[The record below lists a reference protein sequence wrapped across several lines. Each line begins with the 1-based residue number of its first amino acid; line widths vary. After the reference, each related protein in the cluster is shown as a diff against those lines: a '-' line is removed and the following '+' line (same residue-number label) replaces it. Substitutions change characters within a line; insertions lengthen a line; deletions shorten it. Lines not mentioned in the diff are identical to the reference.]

1 MNHPGSHMMRGHPYG
16 EMMEKAITMGY
27 PRDQVLNVTQRM
39 AESGQPMDFNT
50 LLDRLN
56 DAGSGAPPPRAW

>member
-1 MNHPGSHMMRGHPYG
+1 MI
-16 EMMEKAITMGY
+16 EKAIAMGY

-39 AESGQPMDFNT
+39 AESGQQMDFNT

-56 DAGSGAPPPRAW
+56 DARSGAPPRAW

>member
-1 MNHPGSHMMRGHPYG
+1 MMRGHPYG
-16 EMMEKAITMGY
+16 EMMEKAI
-27 PRDQVLNVTQRM
+27 

-56 DAGSGAPPPRAW
+56 EAGSGPPPARAW

>member
-1 MNHPGSHMMRGHPYG
+1 MSHPGSHMMRGHPYG
-16 EMMEKAITMGY
+16 EMIEKAIAMGY

-39 AESGQPMDFNT
+39 AESGQQMDFNT

-56 DAGSGAPPPRAW
+56 EAGSGAPPRAW